1 MILTNEI
8 IDTLIKL
15 KLLLSSDLFRYPV
28 DILRLFNYK
37 GLKIIWLSNRSI
49 LSVSDECFVKKRT
62 EWTYNNNKCF
72 SVNQDA
78 HIYRAL

>member
-1 MILTNEI
+1 MWGVYCLTPLSTI
-8 IDTLIKL
+8 FQLHHGGQFLIKL

-62 EWTYNNNKCF
+62 E
-72 SVNQDA
+72 
-78 HIYRAL
+78 